1 MEMPE
6 MRFLKFYG
14 DSFREVIYPRREKT
28 GNKVIYPRRQKF
40 GMFNVQIEFEFKTE
54 SLIFSNVIWRRPL
67 VVFCFC
73 CPPIQY
79 N

>member
-14 DSFREVIYPRREKT
+14 DSFREVIYPRRGKT
-28 GNKVIYPRRQKF
+28 GDKVIYPRRQKF

-54 SLIFSNVIWRRPL
+54 ILIVNNVIMAQPL
-67 VVFCFC
+67 CGFLLLLSTHS
-73 CPPIQY
+73 I
-79 N
+79 